1 MSRFLRARTTSVLY
15 NYIRQE
21 TPSDMPLLDGRHAE
35 RIFMSVT
42 IRKIANY
49 SMRLITIQE

>member
-1 MSRFLRARTTSVLY
+1 
-15 NYIRQE
+15 
-21 TPSDMPLLDGRHAE
+21 MPLLDGRHAE